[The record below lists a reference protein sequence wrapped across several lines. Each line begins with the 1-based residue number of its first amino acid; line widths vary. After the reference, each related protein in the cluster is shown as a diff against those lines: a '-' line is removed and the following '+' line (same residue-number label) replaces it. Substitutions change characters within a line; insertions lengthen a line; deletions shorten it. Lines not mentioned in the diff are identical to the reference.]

1 MVLMCI
7 YRKEFIMKLL
17 AKCEL
22 FRDKFYS
29 FWYHRIGAASLYIS
43 GNQGFCIGCGN
54 MFSFSKINPFT
65 QMIYCPKCG
74 KGFNYKKNEII
85 VSEQYD
91 KDLPYVTKM
100 KVYELKHRIELRI
113 HYSSRRFDG
122 NIHHN
127 GIDCFDIKEKYV
139 FDIANR
145 SVIWEK
151 HLNNLRIDRQDIG
164 YLTDFDKLKEN
175 TAIYFFGTDDKNYY
189 GENLTTLLK
198 TLRMAIIRKVYEIH
212 KIRLQNMYVSSLSL
226 KNRLFG
232 NVLNMAHRVRFFD
245 SPNVVYDKN
254 FSIVKKHFID
264 DILGENFEQVH
275 EELKQDYVSGVIN
288 LLQLPKTKFLK
299 HNFSFRNL
307 FMLKS
312 IYHLD
317 DIRLANTVFDF
328 YLKHEKDF
336 VMKGSQDSII
346 YNMEKRLDKMN
357 VCLRFIKLL
366 YLQYYKHIKLSN
378 ILGNCEKLKDI
389 MNLYASA
396 DKKTLSAFHQQKVP
410 FSKLH
415 DWLSLA
421 VAKQQDHDLKFD
433 IPQEMIDKYDTAI
446 QQHHFSCI
454 ERYSS
459 LKEIALKLKNCSAG
473 YKDRINCSLQ
483 LVAVTNERKQIKALL
498 EIKNNNILQAKLFQN
513 RPVKQDILINRL
525 VIDFAQKLK
534 LKIKTDDIETFDR
547 TIVLA
552 S

>member
-1 MVLMCI
+1 
-7 YRKEFIMKLL
+7 MKLL

-22 FRDKFYS
+22 FRERFYS
-29 FWYHRIGAASLYIS
+29 FWVNRIGTASLYIS
-43 GNQGFCIGCGN
+43 GNRGFCVSCGN

-65 QMIYCPKCG
+65 QTVYCPKCG
-74 KGFNYKKNEII
+74 KGFNYRQNEII
-85 VSEQYD
+85 ASEKYD
-91 KDLPYVTKM
+91 KDLPYITEM
-100 KVYELKHRIELRI
+100 KVFELKYKIEFRIR
-113 HYSSRRFDG
+113 YSSRSIG
-122 NIHHN
+122 SNMLYK
-127 GIDCFDIKEKYV
+127 GIGFYNVREKYIFDIE
-139 FDIANR
+139 NR
-145 SVIWEK
+145 SVVWEK
-151 HLNNLRIDRQDIG
+151 YLDNACIDRQDIG
-164 YLTDFDKLKEN
+164 YLTDFDNLKEN
-175 TAIYFFGTDDKNYY
+175 TAIYFFGIDDKNYY
-189 GENLTTLLK
+189 GENLVILLK
-198 TLRMAIIRKVYEIH
+198 ILRTAIIRKVYEIH
-212 KIRLQNMYVSSLSL
+212 KIKLQNMYVSKLSL

-245 SPNVVYDKN
+245 SPNVIYDKN
-254 FSIVKKHFID
+254 FSIVKKYFID

-299 HNFSFRNL
+299 HNFSFKNL
-307 FMLKS
+307 FILKN
-312 IYHLD
+312 IYQLN
-317 DIRLANTVFDF
+317 DIRLSNTLFDF

-336 VMKGSQDSII
+336 VIKESYDNII
-346 YNMEKRLDKMN
+346 YNMRKRLDKMN
-357 VCLRFIKLL
+357 MCIRFIKLL

-396 DKKTLSAFHQQKVP
+396 DEKTLSAFHQQKVS

-421 VAKQQDHDLKFD
+421 VAKQKDNDLRFD
-433 IPQEMIDKYDTAI
+433 IPQEVINRYDTAI

-459 LKEIALKLKNCSAG
+459 LKEIAFKLKNCSAG

-483 LVAVTNERKQIKALL
+483 LVAVTDEQGKIKALL
-498 EIKNNNILQAKLFQN
+498 EINNNNILQAKLFQN

-534 LKIKTDDIETFDR
+534 LKIKTDDIETFDKM
-547 TIVLA
+547 IALA

>member
-1 MVLMCI
+1 
-7 YRKEFIMKLL
+7 MKLL

-22 FRDKFYS
+22 FRERFYS
-29 FWYHRIGAASLYIS
+29 FWVNRIGTASLYIS
-43 GNQGFCIGCGN
+43 GNRGFCVSCGN

-65 QMIYCPKCG
+65 QTVYCPKCG
-74 KGFNYKKNEII
+74 KGFNYRQNEII
-85 VSEQYD
+85 ASEKYD
-91 KDLPYVTKM
+91 KDLPYITEM
-100 KVYELKHRIELRI
+100 KVFELKYKIEFRIR
-113 HYSSRRFDG
+113 YSSRSIG
-122 NIHHN
+122 SNMLYK
-127 GIDCFDIKEKYV
+127 GIGFYNVREKYIFDIE
-139 FDIANR
+139 NR
-145 SVIWEK
+145 SVVWEK
-151 HLNNLRIDRQDIG
+151 YLDNACIDRQDIG
-164 YLTDFDKLKEN
+164 YLTDFDNLKEN
-175 TAIYFFGTDDKNYY
+175 TAIYFFGIDDKNYY
-189 GENLTTLLK
+189 GENLVILLK
-198 TLRMAIIRKVYEIH
+198 ILRTAIIRKVYEIH
-212 KIRLQNMYVSSLSL
+212 KIKLQNMYVSKLSL

-245 SPNVVYDKN
+245 SPNVIYDKN
-254 FSIVKKHFID
+254 FSIVKKYFID

-299 HNFSFRNL
+299 HNFSFKNL
-307 FMLKS
+307 FILKN
-312 IYHLD
+312 IYQLN
-317 DIRLANTVFDF
+317 DIRLSNTLFDF

-336 VMKGSQDSII
+336 VIKESYDNII
-346 YNMEKRLDKMN
+346 YNMRKRLDKMN
-357 VCLRFIKLL
+357 MCIRFIKLL

-396 DKKTLSAFHQQKVP
+396 DEKTLSAFHQQKVS

-421 VAKQQDHDLKFD
+421 VAKQKDNDLRFD
-433 IPQEMIDKYDTAI
+433 IPQEVINRYDTAI

-459 LKEIALKLKNCSAG
+459 LKEIAFKLKNCSAG
-473 YKDRINCSLQ
+473 YKDRISCSLQ
-483 LVAVTNERKQIKALL
+483 LVAVTDEQGKIKALL
-498 EIKNNNILQAKLFQN
+498 EINNNNILQAKLFQN

-534 LKIKTDDIETFDR
+534 LKIKTDDIETFDKM
-547 TIVLA
+547 IALA

>member
-1 MVLMCI
+1 MFIC
-7 YRKEFIMKLL
+7 RTKGFIMKLL

-29 FWYHRIGAASLYIS
+29 FWYHRIGSAFLYIS
-43 GNQGFCIGCGN
+43 ENQVFCVDYGN

-65 QMIYCPKCG
+65 QTVYCPKCG
-74 KGFNYKKNEII
+74 KGFSYRKNEII
-85 VSEQYD
+85 ISEQYD
-91 KDLPYVTKM
+91 KDLPYVTEM
-100 KVYELKHRIELRI
+100 KIYELKHKIELRV
-113 HYSSRRFDG
+113 HYSSRRIDG

-127 GIDCFDIKEKYV
+127 GIDCFDIKEKYI
-139 FDIANR
+139 FDIVGR
-145 SVIWEK
+145 SVVWEK

-175 TAIYFFGTDDKNYY
+175 TAIYFFGIDDKNYY
-189 GENLTTLLK
+189 GENLTVLLR
-198 TLRMAIIRKVYEIH
+198 TLRMAIIRKIYEIY
-212 KIRLQNMYVSSLSL
+212 KIRLKDMYIANLSL

-245 SPNVVYDKN
+245 SPNVIYDKN
-254 FSIVKKHFID
+254 FSIVKKRFID
-264 DILGENFEQVH
+264 DILGENFEKVH
-275 EELKQDYVSGVIN
+275 DELKQDYISGVIN

-299 HNFSFRNL
+299 HNFSFKNW
-307 FMLKS
+307 FILKS
-312 IYHLD
+312 IYQLN
-317 DIRLANTVFDF
+317 DIKLANAIFDF
-328 YLKHEKDF
+328 YLKHEKTF
-336 VMKGSQDSII
+336 VIKGNQDSII
-346 YNMEKRLDKMN
+346 YNIEKQIDKMN
-357 VCLRFIKLL
+357 VCIRFIKLL

-378 ILGNCEKLKDI
+378 ILGNCEKLQDI

-396 DKKTLSAFHQQKVP
+396 DKKTLSAFHQQKVS
-410 FSKLH
+410 FNNLH

-421 VAKQQDHDLKFD
+421 VAKQKDNDLRFD
-433 IPQEMIDKYDTAI
+433 IPQEVINKYDTAI

-459 LKEIALKLKNCSAG
+459 LKEIAFKLRNCSAG
-473 YKDRINCSLQ
+473 YKDRINSSLQ
-483 LVAVTNERKQIKALL
+483 LVAVTDERKQIKALL

-534 LKIKTDDIETFDR
+534 LKIKTDDIETFDKM
-547 TIVLA
+547 IALA